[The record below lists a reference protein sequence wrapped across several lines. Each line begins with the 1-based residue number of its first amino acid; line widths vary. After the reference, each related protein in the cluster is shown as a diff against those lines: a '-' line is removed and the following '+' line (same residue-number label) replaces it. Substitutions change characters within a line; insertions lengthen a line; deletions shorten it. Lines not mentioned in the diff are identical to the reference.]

1 MNRLTRISVLTLL
14 ILSAATGNAENVT
27 VAQDFDKMYRTD
39 KTLTT
44 DKDYLV
50 GTTDF
55 VTYTCSGT
63 GAKFFMDHIY
73 SKYVSIY
80 LPSSTSAVTTT
91 KIDDFCGLILN
102 HLPIDKCTNI
112 EVYVSAD
119 GVDFGEP
126 ISGSSIEYKKG
137 EVEVNIPPGDYYV
150 RVMNNSSTAVSI
162 RKITF
167 WQNHCPKCFD
177 YYK

>member
-1 MNRLTRISVLTLL
+1 MNRLTRISVLA
-14 ILSAATGNAENVT
+14 ILFLSPALCRAEKVAGAKHEFNNMFNV
-27 VAQDFDKMYRTD
+27 
-39 KTLTT
+39 TLTT
-44 DKDYLV
+44 SNDDRV

-55 VTYTCSGT
+55 VTYTCTGT
-63 GAKFFMDHIY
+63 NAKFGNRSGVIAID
-73 SKYVSIY
+73 
-80 LPSSTSAVTTT
+80 LPAAGSTVTTT
-91 KIDDFCGLILN
+91 RIDDFCGLILN
-102 HLPIDKCTNI
+102 HFPIAKCTNI

-126 ISGSSIEYKKG
+126 ISGSSIEYKTG

-150 RVMNNSSTAVSI
+150 RVKNSSSTAVSI

-177 YYK
+177 YYKE